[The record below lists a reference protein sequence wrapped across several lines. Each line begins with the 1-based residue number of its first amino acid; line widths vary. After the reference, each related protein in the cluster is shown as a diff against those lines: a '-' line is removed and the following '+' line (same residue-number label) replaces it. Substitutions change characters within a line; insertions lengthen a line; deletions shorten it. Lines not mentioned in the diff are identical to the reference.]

1 MRNKFVFIL
10 IFLFVFLINTSFA
23 FSDSEVLNY
32 IQQALDEGPSTGSVV
47 GNSIS
52 ISGGSIEDYDDLFFI
67 WDFNSEYRAFI
78 LIDQDVLDSDIR
90 ITSSTSGEGFRF
102 WYNSADEVS
111 LPAVNNGDSTYL
123 KSDIVGLASG
133 TTRNNFNFSVS
144 TVNFSYPWPG
154 SWNNCSDSVSY
165 SGYNYYMNFG
175 QHAQDNFDLNHDYI
189 YISTMDIY
197 DKYSDTV
204 LLKANVGDKVNNKLP
219 YLGSMNSIYTENSDN
234 IDLNVYNNGTE
245 FDHYIVIKRYFES
258 TGEVDNSL
266 NFSFNYT
273 IDRERFYNETTDS
286 WTLPLNLFYDF
297 NFSED
302 FYYIVE
308 LRCPDLEVSVVD
320 TAGPF
325 KVKFSDEFNP
335 SAGDSYDITPTISYY
350 PLSASTQKSVTITSP
365 VSNSI
370 IYYKLGKSEPWQ
382 LYKDPIVVTQN
393 CTIYAIIYGVD
404 GSSATAQLDI
414 TNIKDM
420 TAVNSRP
427 SIGPEVKH
435 TVNCSDGLYYV
446 DLYVE
451 YSSKFSVDY
460 STDGVFWHDFTSIAT
475 HSTNYLNILPNCWHI
490 EWIMPLPKTLY
501 FRYVDENGFYSPT
514 TSVYIPATETGI
526 IPVSHP
532 AGTLNPYDENDN
544 YIFDVNYNKDNSSFD
559 ISDLLGDN
567 GKVDFNDVIS
577 SGLDMGWSIITH
589 FGDFFVLIEGL
600 FIFIPK
606 DIMIIVVSLL
616 IIKFII
622 ALIGFL
628 RG

>member
-1 MRNKFVFIL
+1 MKNKFMFIL
-10 IFLFVFLINTSFA
+10 IIMLLLISTSVLAYDSKEAFEIYKSFIPDYTGDNFIEFTGDCDSFVIYYYKVSGTENYRIYTLWFNAAEGQFCAERSSILDFGVWLANSGIYKSVGYTNSGDLTSY
-23 FSDSEVLNY
+23 VKL
-32 IQQALDEGPSTGSVV
+32 
-47 GNSIS
+47 
-52 ISGGSIEDYDDLFFI
+52 
-67 WDFNSEYRAFI
+67 
-78 LIDQDVLDSDIR
+78 
-90 ITSSTSGEGFRF
+90 TSSTTSFKNYETSIFFLFDGGSGASPSYQEEYYYLTNHDF
-102 WYNSADEVS
+102 YSAD
-111 LPAVNNGDSTYL
+111 
-123 KSDIVGLASG
+123 G
-133 TTRNNFNFSVS
+133 TEIIF
-144 TVNFSYPWPG
+144 
-154 SWNNCSDSVSY
+154 
-165 SGYNYYMNFG
+165 
-175 QHAQDNFDLNHDYI
+175 
-189 YISTMDIY
+189 
-197 DKYSDTV
+197 
-204 LLKANVGDKVNNKLP
+204 KANYFERPSLSA
-219 YLGSMNSIYTENSDN
+219 LNSVYTESSNN
-234 IDLNVYNNGTE
+234 INLTIYNNGSE
-245 FDHYIVIKRYFES
+245 LNHYLVLKKYMVK
-258 TGEVDNSL
+258 TDEVDSL
-266 NFSFNYT
+266 VNINYSKY
-273 IDRERFYNETTDS
+273 DQFYDEQSDS
-286 WTLPLNLFYDF
+286 WTLPLNSFYDF
-297 NFSED
+297 SFSED

-308 LRCPDLEVSVVD
+308 LKCPDLEESVVD
-320 TAGPF
+320 IAGPF
-325 KVKFSDEFNP
+325 KVKFSDTFNP
-335 SAGDSYDITPTISYY
+335 SVGDSYDITPTISYY
-350 PLSASTQKSVTITSP
+350 PLSASRQKSVTITSP
-365 VSNSI
+365 VSNST

-382 LYKDPIVVTQN
+382 LYKDPIVVTEN

-427 SIGPEVKH
+427 SLGPEVKH

-514 TSVYIPATETGI
+514 TSVYISATETGI

-577 SGLDMGWSIITH
+577 SGLGMGWSIITH